1 MHLHSKNDNFCFGK
15 NKDKTQTGLYK
26 LMKKSVSSFFK
37 FFILGII
44 AGSAIAYASLHAYY
58 TVKQKQMIE
67 YIDSE

>member
-15 NKDKTQTGLYK
+15 NKDTKQTGLYK
-26 LMKKSVSSFFK
+26 FMNKSVSSFLK

-44 AGSAIAYASLHAYY
+44 AGSAIAYASVHAYY

-67 YIDSE
+67 YIASE